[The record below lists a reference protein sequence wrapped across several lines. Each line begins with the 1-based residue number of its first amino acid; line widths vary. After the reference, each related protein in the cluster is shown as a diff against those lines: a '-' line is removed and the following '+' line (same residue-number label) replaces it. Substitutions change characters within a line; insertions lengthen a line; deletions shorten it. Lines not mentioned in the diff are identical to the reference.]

1 MPAGLLT
8 PMLPAAGMYVMF
20 SNHLLGEPLANR
32 TNVIPHGQ
40 GNLRLLIPDSRSSV
54 GFKHSTHYLLDRF

>member
-1 MPAGLLT
+1 
-8 PMLPAAGMYVMF
+8 MLPAAGMYVMF

-40 GNLRLLIPDSRSSV
+40 GNLRLLIPYSHSGV
-54 GFKHSTHYLLDRF
+54 GFKAFDPLPTGSVLAT